1 MVSKESFRVGDFVVY
16 PAHGVGKL
24 KEIEKYDLCGTVVEL
39 LVIEFSRD
47 HMVLKL
53 PKQKADSSGLR
64 PVCGKE
70 EMDAALSSLKK
81 ATNKKKSMWN
91 RRAQE
96 YESKINSGEVGSLA
110 DVIRELHRDGEVGD
124 QSYSERQIYQLAFD
138 RFVRELSIVEEVDE
152 ETASQKVHEMLHVA

>member
-1 MVSKESFRVGDFVVY
+1 MDSKCSFRVGDFVVY

-24 KEIEKYDLCGTVVEL
+24 KEIETYDLCGTTVEL

-70 EMDAALSSLKK
+70 EMKAALLSLKK
-81 ATNKKKSMWN
+81 AATKKKSMWN
-91 RRAQE
+91 
-96 YESKINSGEVGSLA
+96 
-110 DVIRELHRDGEVGD
+110 
-124 QSYSERQIYQLAFD
+124 
-138 RFVRELSIVEEVDE
+138 
-152 ETASQKVHEMLHVA
+152 